1 MLVLTQKCKDFIA
14 EACGGDMQKAREI
27 ASKAETV
34 FNCEQPNFCFR
45 IRSYKE
51 DIFTAGTVSI
61 SLSAYEC
68 TEEVEDPKPLGSNED
83 GKPCDC

>member
-14 EACGGDMQKAREI
+14 EACSGDMKKARDI
-27 ASKAETV
+27 AAKAEAV
-34 FNCEQPNFCFR
+34 FNCSQPNFLFP
-45 IRSYKE
+45 IKDFKE
-51 DIFTAGTVSI
+51 GDYTAGSVSI
-61 SLSAYEC
+61 FLCAYEC